1 MVMESKDKKKVNKK
15 AGRKD
20 LSFKSMCSV
29 VTNTFNGLRNFFRY
43 ERSALVYLIASAFT
57 IGAGIILQMSMM
69 EWIMIFFVLLTM
81 LASELLNTAIEA
93 VCDLVSPEYNPFVK
107 IAKDSGSA
115 ATGVLSILWAIMILM
130 IYLPKVIEILNKLF

>member
-1 MVMESKDKKKVNKK
+1 MVMESKDKKKSCKK

-20 LSFKSMCSV
+20 LSFKSMCSIL
-29 VTNTFNGLRNFFRY
+29 TNTINGLRNFFRY

-115 ATGVLSILWAIMILM
+115 ATGVLSLLWAIMILL
-130 IYLPKVIEILNKLF
+130 IYAPKVVEIVKELF

>member
-1 MVMESKDKKKVNKK
+1 MVMESKDKNKSCKK

-20 LSFKSMCSV
+20 LSFKSLCSIL
-29 VTNTFNGLRNFFRY
+29 TNTLNGLKNFFRY

-93 VCDLVSPEYNPFVK
+93 ICDLVSPEYNPFVK

-115 ATGVLSILWAIMILM
+115 ATGVLAILWAIMILM
-130 IYLPKVIEILNKLF
+130 IYFPKVIEILKNLF

>member
-1 MVMESKDKKKVNKK
+1 
-15 AGRKD
+15 
-20 LSFKSMCSV
+20 
-29 VTNTFNGLRNFFRY
+29 
-43 ERSALVYLIASAFT
+43 
-57 IGAGIILQMSMM
+57 
-69 EWIMIFFVLLTM
+69 M

>member
-1 MVMESKDKKKVNKK
+1 MVMESKDKKKSSKK

-20 LSFKSMCSV
+20 LSFKSMCSIL
-29 VTNTFNGLRNFFRY
+29 TNTINGLRNFFRY

-57 IGAGIILQMSMM
+57 IGAGIILQRRMM
-69 EWIMIFFVLLTM
+69 EWSMIFFVLLTM

-115 ATGVLSILWAIMILM
+115 ATGVLSILWAIMILL
-130 IYLPKVIEILNKLF
+130 IYAPKVIEILKNLF

>member
-1 MVMESKDKKKVNKK
+1 MVMESKDKNKSCKK

-20 LSFKSMCSV
+20 LSFKSLCSIFI
-29 VTNTFNGLRNFFRY
+29 NTLNGLKNFFRY

-93 VCDLVSPEYNPFVK
+93 ICDLVSPEYNPFVK

-130 IYLPKVIEILNKLF
+130 IYFPKVIEILKNLF

>member
-1 MVMESKDKKKVNKK
+1 MVMESKDKKKVTKK

-57 IGAGIILQMSMM
+57 IGAGIILQMSM
-69 EWIMIFFVLLTM
+69 IVIKYILLVVVM
-81 LASELLNTAIEA
+81 NI
-93 VCDLVSPEYNPFVK
+93 
-107 IAKDSGSA
+107 
-115 ATGVLSILWAIMILM
+115 
-130 IYLPKVIEILNKLF
+130 

>member
-1 MVMESKDKKKVNKK
+1 MVMESKDKKKVTKK

-29 VTNTFNGLRNFFRY
+29 VTNTLNGLRNFFRY